1 MKKLRWQLIIIF
13 LTGLVVGVLLL
24 AEQQPTTQVISTP
37 APEQGGVYTEAL
49 IGSMQRLNP
58 MLDFANPVDRDVD
71 RLLFSRLIT
80 FDSRG
85 IPQPELAE
93 TWNVSKDMTVYNVA
107 IKSGVKWHDGRPLTA
122 DDIIFTIDLL
132 RAGGTFIPA
141 DVQAFWKE
149 VDVQAFNDTNL
160 QFKLPEAFSPFLD
173 YLNFGVLPK
182 HIYGDK
188 KLDEIANMPD
198 NLHPVGSGPY
208 QFDRLVV
215 ENDKITGV
223 ALSVFGDYYGKKPF
237 IEQVIFRYYP
247 DGPSAYKS
255 YQDGIV
261 QGIGQVTDD
270 ILPAVLADPALS
282 VYSARRPEMAIVL
295 LNEKDPQATFLKDP
309 IVRRALME
317 AINRQALINKNLN
330 GQAIIADGPIFPGT
344 WAFYE
349 GNETLDYAPDQA
361 LSNLKNAGYTAS
373 TDKGSPLKKGDQA
386 LTFELIH
393 PDDATSQAIAKS
405 IQKDWAAIG
414 VKVQLTALSY
424 QKLVADRL
432 DKRSYQA
439 ALVNMNFSS
448 SPDPDPY
455 PFWDQAQATGGQ
467 NYTQWDNRMASEFL
481 EQARTT
487 TDIAER
493 IKLYRNFQL
502 LFTQDMPAIPLYY
515 PIYSYAI
522 DHQIQ
527 GARIGPL
534 YDTSDRFTN
543 IVDWFLVSKKVRQTA
558 TETPAATQ
566 P

>member
-1 MKKLRWQLIIIF
+1 MIIIF

>member
-24 AEQQPTTQVISTP
+24 GEQQPSQQVVNTL

-58 MLDFANPVDRDVD
+58 MLDYANAADRDID
-71 RLLFSRLIT
+71 RLLYSRLIT

-85 IPQPELAE
+85 IPQPELAQS
-93 TWNVSKDMTVYNVA
+93 WNVSKDATVYNLA
-107 IKSGVKWHDGRPLTA
+107 LKPGVKWHDGRPLTA
-122 DDIIFTIDLL
+122 DDIIFTIGLL
-132 RAGGTFIPA
+132 REGGSFIPA

-160 QFKLPEAFSPFLD
+160 QFKLPEAFTPFLD
-173 YLNFGVLPK
+173 YLSFGILPK

-188 KLDEIANMPD
+188 KLSDIANMPD
-198 NLHPVGSGPY
+198 NLHPIGSGPY

-247 DGPSAYKS
+247 DGASAYKA

-261 QGIGQVTDD
+261 QGIGQVTND
-270 ILPAVLADPALS
+270 ILPAVLADPSLS
-282 VYSARRPEMAIVL
+282 VYSARQPELAIIL
-295 LNEKDPQATFLKDP
+295 FNHKDPQATFLKDP
-309 IVRRALME
+309 VIRTALME
-317 AINRQALINKNLN
+317 AINRQAIINQVLN
-330 GQAIIADGPIFPGT
+330 GQAITADGPIFPGT
-344 WAFYE
+344 WAYFE
-349 GNETLDYAPDQA
+349 GNELLEYAPDQA
-361 LSNLKNAGYTAS
+361 KAALKNAGYVAG
-373 TDKGSPLKKGDQA
+373 TDKGSPLKKGDLD

-393 PDDATSQAIAKS
+393 PDDDTSRAVAQA

-414 VKVQLTALSY
+414 VIVKLTALPY
-424 QKLVADRL
+424 DKIVNDRL

-439 ALVNMNFSS
+439 ALVNMNFSR

-467 NYTQWDNRMASEFL
+467 NYTQWDSRMASEFL

-487 TDIAER
+487 TDLGER
-493 IKLYRNFQL
+493 IKLYRNFQV
-502 LFTQDMPAIPLYY
+502 LFSQEMPAIPLYY
-515 PIYSYAI
+515 PIYSYAV

-527 GARIGPL
+527 GVRMGPL
-534 YDTSDRFTN
+534 YDTSDRFAN
-543 IVDWFLVSKKVRQTA
+543 ILDWFLVSKKTNQAATA
-558 TETPAATQ
+558 TPAATQ
-566 P
+566 